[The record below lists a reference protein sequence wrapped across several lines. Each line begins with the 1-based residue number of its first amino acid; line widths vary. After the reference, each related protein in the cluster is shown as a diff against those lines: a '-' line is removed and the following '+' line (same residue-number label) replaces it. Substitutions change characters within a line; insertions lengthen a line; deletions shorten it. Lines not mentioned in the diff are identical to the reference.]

1 MKKLVA
7 SFLLL
12 IACAAAF
19 TGGFADDYP
28 TKPVR
33 MIVPF
38 PAGGPADIVATVCGQ
53 HLAGILGQPI
63 VKPNR
68 FGAAPDGYTLI
79 SSATVERPTAS
90 TAKTGFISIATLH
103 RDDVDLCRPIALVA
117 NIVRRESW

>member
-1 MKKLVA
+1 MKRAVSSRRPA
-7 SFLLL
+7 S
-12 IACAAAF
+12 
-19 TGGFADDYP
+19 
-28 TKPVR
+28 
-33 MIVPF
+33 
-38 PAGGPADIVATVCGQ
+38 
-53 HLAGILGQPI
+53 H
-63 VKPNR
+63 R